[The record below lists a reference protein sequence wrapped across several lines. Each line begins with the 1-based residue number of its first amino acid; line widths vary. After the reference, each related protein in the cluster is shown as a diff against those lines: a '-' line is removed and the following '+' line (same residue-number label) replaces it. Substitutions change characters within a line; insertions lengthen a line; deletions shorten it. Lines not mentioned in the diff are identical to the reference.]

1 LINPTN
7 VSPRSH
13 QSPLRSLITLGLVA
27 IAILALIV
35 QLNVGGWKTRIRARL
50 FRTGNWPVVVSPPAN
65 FRPQVPSGFKVSVF
79 ARGFAQPR
87 WLAIAPNG
95 DVFVAD
101 SAIGEVVVLQ
111 DPQSRGSVQSREIFA
126 DRLNLPFGIAFH
138 DDYVY
143 VANTNE
149 VVRFR
154 YDPKTSQRL
163 GEAEHVLDLPGM
175 GYNQHW
181 TRSLAISPYGEK
193 LFISV
198 GSKDNISIES
208 DPRRGAILIAD
219 PDGKNMRVFSS
230 GLRNAVGI
238 GFNSESGD
246 LWAAVN
252 ERDDLGDD
260 VPSDYFTH
268 VVDDGFYGFPY
279 SYIGSHV
286 DNRVAPRPDLV
297 AKAII
302 PDLLLGAH
310 VAPLQ
315 FAFYERRQFP
325 SSYWHGAFIAEH
337 GSWNR
342 RIRSGYQVVFIPF
355 RNGLPAGDPTP
366 FFPGFVP
373 DPAGRNVYG
382 RLVGVAVASD
392 GSVLISDD
400 GGNLIW
406 RVSYQPKAVN

>member
-1 LINPTN
+1 MINPA
-7 VSPRSH
+7 SRSLRSH
-13 QSPLRSLITLGLVA
+13 RPLLRSFITLGLIA
-27 IAILALIV
+27 IAVLAVILL
-35 QLNVGGWKTRIRARL
+35 LNLGGWKTRIRARL

-65 FRPQVPSGFKVSVF
+65 FRPQVPPGFKVSVF
-79 ARGFAQPR
+79 AKGFTQPR
-87 WLAIAPNG
+87 WLAVAPNG

-101 SAIGEVVVLQ
+101 SAIGEVVVLH

-163 GEAEHVLDLPGM
+163 GDAEHVLDLPGM

-181 TRSLAISPYGEK
+181 TRSLAFSRDGEK
-193 LFISV
+193 LLISV

-208 DPRRGAILIAD
+208 DPRRAAILIAD
-219 PDGKNMRVFSS
+219 PDGKNMRVFAS
-230 GLRNAVGI
+230 GMRNAVGI
-238 GFNSESGD
+238 GFNLESGN

-260 VPSDYFTH
+260 LPSDFFTR
-268 VVDDGFYGFPY
+268 VVDGGFYGFPY
-279 SYIGSHV
+279 SYIGNHV
-286 DNRVAPRPDLV
+286 DDRVASRPDLV

-302 PDLLLGAH
+302 PDVLLGAH

-315 FAFYERRQFP
+315 FVFYEGQQFP
-325 SSYWHGAFIAEH
+325 SFYRHGALIAEH

-366 FFPGFVP
+366 FFSGFVP

-382 RLVGVAVASD
+382 RLVGVAVAAD

-400 GGNLIW
+400 GGKLIW
-406 RVSYQPKAVN
+406 RVSYQPEP